1 MDTFTEGKTGPT
13 SLYEI
18 FYPFENSEKLIK
30 LELTACEGEK
40 INVLYSMELLDPE
53 LYDKNSPIYSDICFR
68 YSIQDGAD
76 ATLGNMQRDYIP
88 LL

>member
-1 MDTFTEGKTGPT
+1 
-13 SLYEI
+13 
-18 FYPFENSEKLIK
+18 
-30 LELTACEGEK
+30 
-40 INVLYSMELLDPE
+40 MELLDPE

-68 YSIQDGAD
+68 HSIQDGAD